1 MIPDFIET
9 SRSDAS
15 SSRREFLTRVA
26 GGALATSATSRLFA
40 EPPGSPNQQ
49 PKKPAFPAT
58 ADTLIVL
65 WMAGGMAHTE
75 TFDPKRYVPFTP
87 GMKADD
93 VLCTFPAIK
102 TAVDGIE
109 ITEGFEK
116 VANVL
121 DRGTLIRSH
130 VLGDL
135 GTILHSRHQYHW
147 HTGYEPPQNVA
158 APHLGAWI
166 AHALGPKN
174 PAIPAFIDI
183 GQGYEGNGEAEELK
197 AFQTGGCL
205 GAEFNPFRVPDPR
218 QAVNIVRP
226 PTGMSL
232 ERFRRRYDT
241 YRKMVADGVEPN
253 GKSLTDAQRDALL
266 RSIEQ
271 AHRLMDSSAA
281 KAFDLSL
288 EPKASFDTY
297 NTCKFGLGCLLARRL
312 VEEGA
317 RFIEVTTEYGP
328 FLQWDTHDNGH
339 TRLAKLKSEIDAP
352 IAQLVLDLEQ
362 RGLLGRTMIV
372 LASEFSRDCL
382 LEGKPEKPVG
392 NQVEQPAVLQE
403 LKHYGMHRHFT
414 GASSVLMFG
423 GGAKRG
429 FLYGKTA
436 EERPCTTI
444 ENPINVT
451 DLHATMLHALGIASD
466 YHVTVEQRPFYVTQ
480 DGKGVVRTSLLG

>member
-1 MIPDFIET
+1 MSVNGST
-9 SRSDAS
+9 SRRDFLSLAASGAMAASTSAS
-15 SSRREFLTRVA
+15 SLSSARADTTPASRQISKL
-26 GGALATSATSRLFA
+26 
-40 EPPGSPNQQ
+40 
-49 PKKPAFPAT
+49 PAFRAT
-58 ADTLIVL
+58 ADTVIVL

-75 TFDPKRYVPFTP
+75 TFDPKRYVPFEP

-93 VLCTFPAIK
+93 VLCTFPSIK

-116 VANVL
+116 VAGIL

-130 VLGDL
+130 VLADL
-135 GTILHSRHQYHW
+135 GVILHSRHQYHW
-147 HTGYEPPQNVA
+147 HTGYEPPQNVT

-166 AHALGPKN
+166 SHALGPRN

-183 GQGYEGNGEAEELK
+183 GQGYEGNGESEELK

-218 QAVNIVRP
+218 QAINIVRP
-226 PTGMSL
+226 PTGMSV

-241 YRKMVADGVEPN
+241 YRKLVADGGGPKN
-253 GKSLTDAQRDALL
+253 QTDAQREALL

-288 EPKASFDTY
+288 EPKESFDIY

-312 VEEGA
+312 TEEGA
-317 RFIEVTTEYGP
+317 RYIEVTTEYGP
-328 FLQWDTHDNGH
+328 FLQWDTHENGH

-352 IAQLVLDLEQ
+352 IAQLVIDLEQ
-362 RGLLGRTMIV
+362 RGLLDRTLIV

-392 NQVEQPAVLQE
+392 NQVDQPAILKEQ
-403 LKHYGMHRHFT
+403 KHYGMHRHFT
-414 GASSVLMFG
+414 GASSVLTFG
-423 GGAKRG
+423 GGIKRG

-436 EERPCTTI
+436 PERPCTTI

-451 DLHATMLHALGIASD
+451 DLHATMLHALGIPPD
-466 YHVTVEQRPFYVTQ
+466 YHVNVEQRPFYVTQ
-480 DGKGVVRTSLLG
+480 DGKGRARMELFS